1 MNLYLYLG
9 SLVNHYLEILP
20 MVLCIPKN
28 NSVLTVVMNIVHRH
42 VKGVLLVLIFV
53 PRQIVHD
60 PAGYNPNESDDDDM
74 SEESGDIDEEDDD
87 EHSNGDDSSGGG
99 VEE

>member
-1 MNLYLYLG
+1 MYSEEQLG
-9 SLVNHYLEILP
+9 FDSSNEHSPSARQAGAAGFDFRSQATDL
-20 MVLCIPKN
+20 
-28 NSVLTVVMNIVHRH
+28 NSFLSAAVGH
-42 VKGVLLVLIFV
+42 
-53 PRQIVHD
+53 RQIVHD